1 MVSLHFNINIV
12 TFTQYSIHSDGTPL
26 QAMHVDTLSLEN
38 INFKPLNELV
48 TQSATVHHNLLSIL
62 TIIALIMTLT
72 TKRFVRAIDSNAEPP
87 KALLGNLNQAMKLAQ
102 EKGLVLPASL
112 QTRAL
117 KYVKTQ

>member
-12 TFTQYSIHSDGTPL
+12 TFTQYSIHSDGPPL

-38 INFKPLNELV
+38 INFKPLNDLV

-72 TKRFVRAIDSNAEPP
+72 TKRFARAIESNAEPP